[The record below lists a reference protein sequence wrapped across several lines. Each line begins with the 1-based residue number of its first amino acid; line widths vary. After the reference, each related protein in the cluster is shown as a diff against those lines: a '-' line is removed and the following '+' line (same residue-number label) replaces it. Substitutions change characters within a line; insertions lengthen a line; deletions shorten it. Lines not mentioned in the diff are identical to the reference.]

1 MNKHQEFGQGILSV
15 VTNYIYWFM
24 LTNIYFVFC
33 NLIFLFAFI
42 TLEPE
47 LSNMILIFLALIPTG
62 PAITAL
68 CYVMDKLVREKEISP
83 TKDFFYGYKINFKD
97 TLKVWLPI
105 LAAIFILII
114 DLQYFYQD
122 STRIHQILA
131 IVFLVGLGFLFCIL
145 LYVFPITAKFKFRM
159 RDVFKLSIYYSFKK
173 LKTTTGNIGIL
184 IIAIFLMLIT
194 TDFLF
199 LFIAS
204 VLSYVLTLNSRA
216 VINDIE
222 ENYTK

>member
-1 MNKHQEFGQGILSV
+1 MNKRQEFGQGIFSV
-15 VTNYIYWFM
+15 VTNYIYWFI
-24 LTNIYFVFC
+24 LTNIFFVFC
-33 NLIFLFAFI
+33 NIIFLFAFM
-42 TLEPE
+42 TLEPV

-97 TLKVWLPI
+97 TLKVWLPM

-122 STRIHQILA
+122 STKINQIMA
-131 IVFLVGLGFLFCIL
+131 VVFLVGLGFLICIL

-173 LKTTTGNIGIL
+173 LKITTGNIGTI
-184 IIAIFLMLIT
+184 IIALFLMLIT

-204 VLSYVLTLNSRA
+204 VLSYVLTLNSRT
-216 VINDIE
+216 VIDDIE

>member
-1 MNKHQEFGQGILSV
+1 MNKQQEFGQGILSV
-15 VTNYIYWFM
+15 VTNHIYWFM

-33 NLIFLFAFI
+33 NLIFLIAFM

-47 LSNMILIFLALIPTG
+47 LSNMILIFIALIPTG

-83 TKDFFYGYKINFKD
+83 TRDFFYGYKINLKD
-97 TLKVWLPI
+97 TLKVWLPMI
-105 LAAIFILII
+105 VAIFILIV
-114 DLQYFYQD
+114 DLQYFYQE
-122 STRIHQILA
+122 STKINQIMA
-131 IVFLVGLGFLFCIL
+131 IVFLVGLGFLICIL

-159 RDVFKLSIYYSFKK
+159 RDVFKLSFYYSFKK
-173 LKTTTGNIGIL
+173 LKITTGNIGIL
-184 IIAIFLMLIT
+184 IIALFLMIIT

-199 LFIAS
+199 IFIAS

-216 VINDIE
+216 VIDDIE

>member
-1 MNKHQEFGQGILSV
+1 MNKQQEFGQGILSV
-15 VTNYIYWFM
+15 VTNHIYWFM

-33 NLIFLFAFI
+33 NLIFLIAFM

-47 LSNMILIFLALIPTG
+47 LSNMILIFIALIPTG

-83 TKDFFYGYKINFKD
+83 TRDFFYGYKINFKD
-97 TLKVWLPI
+97 TLKVWLPM

-114 DLQYFYQD
+114 DLQYFYQE
-122 STRIHQILA
+122 STKINQIMA
-131 IVFLVGLGFLFCIL
+131 IVFLVGLGFLICIL

-159 RDVFKLSIYYSFKK
+159 RDVFKLSFYYSFKK
-173 LKTTTGNIGIL
+173 LKITTGNIGIL
-184 IIAIFLMLIT
+184 IIALFLMIIT

-199 LFIAS
+199 IIIAS

-216 VINDIE
+216 VIDDIE

>member
-1 MNKHQEFGQGILSV
+1 MNKQQEFGQGILSV
-15 VTNYIYWFM
+15 VTNHIYWFM

-33 NLIFLFAFI
+33 NLIFLIAFM

-47 LSNMILIFLALIPTG
+47 LSNMILIFIALIPTG

-83 TKDFFYGYKINFKD
+83 TRDFFYGYKINFKD
-97 TLKVWLPI
+97 TLKVWLPM

-114 DLQYFYQD
+114 DLQYFYQE
-122 STRIHQILA
+122 STKINQIMA
-131 IVFLVGLGFLFCIL
+131 IVFLVGLGFLICIL

-159 RDVFKLSIYYSFKK
+159 RDVFKLSFYYSFKK
-173 LKTTTGNIGIL
+173 LKITTGNIGIL
-184 IIAIFLMLIT
+184 IIALFLMIIT

-199 LFIAS
+199 IFIAS

-216 VINDIE
+216 VIDDIE

>member
-1 MNKHQEFGQGILSV
+1 MNKQQEFGQGILSV
-15 VTNYIYWFM
+15 VTNHIYWFM

-33 NLIFLFAFI
+33 NLIFLIAFM

-47 LSNMILIFLALIPTG
+47 LSNMILIFIALIPTG

-83 TKDFFYGYKINFKD
+83 TRDFFYGYKINLKD
-97 TLKVWLPI
+97 TLKVWLPMI
-105 LAAIFILII
+105 VAIFILIV
-114 DLQYFYQD
+114 DLQYFYQE
-122 STRIHQILA
+122 STKINQIMA
-131 IVFLVGLGFLFCIL
+131 IVFLVGLGFLICIL

-159 RDVFKLSIYYSFKK
+159 RDVFKLSFYYSFKK
-173 LKTTTGNIGIL
+173 LKITTGNIGIL
-184 IIAIFLMLIT
+184 IIALFLMIIT

-199 LFIAS
+199 IIIAS

-216 VINDIE
+216 VIDDIE